1 MKVTHIVTLDNLGG
15 AAIATSRLNS
25 AMCSCGVDSSVV
37 TLFSTPISYAK
48 IKYPILSR
56 LNMRKVGATH
66 REKGLFSYA
75 NFGYDVT
82 KMNVV
87 SEADVIYIH
96 WINGVLSLSNIEHI
110 CSMGK
115 PVILFLHD
123 MWHLTGGCHHSFG
136 CDGYTKECKDCPV
149 FISSSRLAEHQL
161 SKKHK
166 IFDKY
171 KNVTVV
177 TPSNWLSSCAR
188 ESSLFADH
196 RVETIKNCIN
206 TDIFKQVNRTVA
218 REFMNLP
225 TDKKIICFGAHKA
238 TTNPYKGWRY
248 LQEALKGFNVDDF
261 AVLLF
266 GEEYN
271 KDIADVLPFDTY
283 FSGYLKDE
291 YSMAL
296 LYNAIDLFVMP
307 SLAEAFGMVAVEA
320 LSCGAPVTAFDT
332 GGIPDIIESGKR
344 GYLAKFKDSTDL
356 AKGIREML
364 NSPTPYCR
372 EWVEDNCSYKS
383 VAKQHIELC
392 NSLKLQ

>member
-15 AAIATSRLNS
+15 AAIATSRLNF
-25 AMCSCGVDSSVV
+25 AMRSCGIDSNVI

-48 IKYPILSR
+48 IKYPLLSR
-56 LNMRKVGATH
+56 LSMRKIGATH
-66 REKGLFSYA
+66 IERGLFSYA
-75 NFGYDVT
+75 NFGYNVT
-82 KMNVV
+82 KMSIVAD
-87 SEADVIYIH
+87 ADVIYIH
-96 WINGVLSLSNIEHI
+96 WINGVLSLSNIEQI

-115 PVILFLHD
+115 PVLLFLHD

-149 FISSSRLAEHQL
+149 FISSSKLPEHQL

-166 IFDKY
+166 IFNKY

-177 TPSNWLSSCAR
+177 TPSKWLSGCAR
-188 ESSLFADH
+188 KSSLFANH

-206 TDIFKQVNRTVA
+206 TNIFKQVDRRAA

-225 TDKKIICFGAHKA
+225 TDKKIICFGAHKSTA
-238 TTNPYKGWRY
+238 NPYKGWSY
-248 LQEALKGFNVDDF
+248 LQEALKEFCNDDF
-261 AVLLF
+261 AILLF

-271 KDIADVLPFDTY
+271 KEIADTLPFATY

-307 SLAEAFGMVAVEA
+307 SLAEAFGMVAVET
-320 LSCGAPVTAFDT
+320 LSCGAMVTAFDT
-332 GGIPDIIESGKR
+332 GGIPDIIVSGKR
-344 GYLAKFKDSTDL
+344 GYLANYKDSTDL
-356 AKGIREML
+356 ANGIREML
-364 NSPTPYCR
+364 KNPTPVCR
-372 EWVEDNCSYKS
+372 EWIEENCSYKS